1 MDTALGLVNLGISE
15 SEADDRATLVA
26 LAARHGC
33 HVAEVIAIDE
43 NTYMPTTL
51 ITHTAHK
58 LGAVVILAPGA
69 AHFGSAAKALA
80 LACTLIAPQTVIPRA
95 AGWSPYR

>member
-1 MDTALGLVNLGISE
+1 MPGQ
-15 SEADDRATLVA
+15 RARPVRR
-26 LAARHGC
+26 AAAGRPTPETVHGVPPPTQ
-33 HVAEVIAIDE
+33 H
-43 NTYMPTTL
+43 MPTTL